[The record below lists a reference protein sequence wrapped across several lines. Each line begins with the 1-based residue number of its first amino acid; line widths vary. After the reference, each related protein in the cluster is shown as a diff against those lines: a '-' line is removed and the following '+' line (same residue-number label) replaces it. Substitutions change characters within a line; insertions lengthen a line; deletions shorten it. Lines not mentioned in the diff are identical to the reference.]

1 VRKCSVRVPTRPFTT
16 IAVVSFAFLFLD
28 IDAACGFFKDIFITP
43 ACDMAPKI
51 VIVIPLAVGTMPLAG
66 VPFRERP

>member
-1 VRKCSVRVPTRPFTT
+1 VRKCSVLVPTRPFTT
-16 IAVVSFAFLFLD
+16 IAVVSFALLFLD
-28 IDAACGFFKDIFITP
+28 IDVACGFFKDISITP